1 MVLNGFRGSQHE
13 HKAEGFQPL
22 SALLALRA
30 GAGSQANADLA
41 SPADLAGHRWP
52 SGRWPGSGCFP
63 WRR

>member
-1 MVLNGFRGSQHE
+1 MVLNGYPGSQHE

-41 SPADLAGHRWP
+41 IVGMSSSNSTYGFFIVRDSIDNSAV
-52 SGRWPGSGCFP
+52 
-63 WRR
+63 